1 MEFYSIDTITLI
13 YCAMLFPLLA
23 MAGNMA
29 FSNSNNLRDTFTLLC
44 AILTFL
50 KISIRTI
57 LKESKNFYIISG
69 GLVYRTVE
77 SIKLYMEV
85 CNNKIYQKTAP
96 LSTILE

>member
-44 AILTFL
+44 AILTFSCVL
-50 KISIRTI
+50 
-57 LKESKNFYIISG
+57 
-69 GLVYRTVE
+69 LV
-77 SIKLYMEV
+77 
-85 CNNKIYQKTAP
+85 
-96 LSTILE
+96 LSHVGK